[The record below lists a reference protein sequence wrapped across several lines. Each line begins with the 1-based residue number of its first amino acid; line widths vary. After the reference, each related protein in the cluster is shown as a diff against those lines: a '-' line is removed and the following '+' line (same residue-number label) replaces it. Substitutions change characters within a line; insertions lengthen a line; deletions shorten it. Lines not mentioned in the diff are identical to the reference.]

1 MKRNPVGRPK
11 GQKGITGQATANARR
26 KIDLNI
32 RRIFEEHATSANHLR
47 EALDYLFEHDKILY
61 VHVVLKLQATNTTAS
76 PVQSVTNVFAESI
89 DARRIIQHVEELA
102 SLPSST
108 DNAPA
113 LPHELVLPADDGSG
127 TH

>member
-1 MKRNPVGRPK
+1 MKRNPVGAPK
-11 GQKGITGQATANARR
+11 GRKQITGQATANARR

-32 RRIFEEHATSANHLR
+32 RRIFEDHGTSADHLR

-61 VHVVLKLQATNTTAS
+61 VHVFLKLQATNTTAS
-76 PVQSVTNVFAESI
+76 PVNSVTNVFAEQI

-102 SLPSST
+102 RGGSGPG
-108 DNAPA
+108 DAAA
-113 LPHELVLPADDGSG
+113 LPHEPVLLTNDDSG